1 MAAKRL
7 VRLHVAA
14 RVGQGRGGT
23 SPRRGVDQGLQV
35 DLAPM
40 AARLA
45 PDQHSVIAGAQRR
58 ARCRQVVRGALVP
71 PSLAPHPRYRCAGN
85 RGLAAIL
92 APSAQSKS
100 GIRPIRP
107 AATDVIGK
115 VPPCRTVGR
124 VASFRSETKGRVLQP
139 PDMAQTASVTP
150 LRLALIPQAA
160 ALLLCLVCAA
170 RRASRTEPH
179 PESDGPFDCCLVG
192 ARSGA
197 RWPRHP
203 RRVHGM
209 AAARRLKNIGMRGRV
224 IAPSSGVALATAA

>member
-139 PDMAQTASVTP
+139 PDMAQTAIVN
-150 LRLALIPQAA
+150 
-160 ALLLCLVCAA
+160 LCY
-170 RRASRTEPH
+170 PH
-179 PESDGPFDCCLVG
+179 LGC
-192 ARSGA
+192 
-197 RWPRHP
+197 
-203 RRVHGM
+203 
-209 AAARRLKNIGMRGRV
+209 
-224 IAPSSGVALATAA
+224 PSSRRRRPFFCVGRWTI